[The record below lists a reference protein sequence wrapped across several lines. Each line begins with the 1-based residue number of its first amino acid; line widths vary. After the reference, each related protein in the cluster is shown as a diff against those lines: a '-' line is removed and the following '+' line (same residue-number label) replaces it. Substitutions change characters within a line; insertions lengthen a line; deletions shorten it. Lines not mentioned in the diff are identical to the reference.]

1 MAEKCQRPF
10 AVVKTNDV
18 MTMLLRDKRL
28 EMIADALREA
38 VERMDF
44 ALS

>member
-10 AVVKTNDV
+10 AVVQTNDV

-28 EMIADALREA
+28 EVLADALREA
-38 VERMDF
+38 VERMDL